1 MVFHVVKCEGYAI
14 LEVELLVITKESL
27 DEKISLILARV
38 FGFHWIGYALDIND
52 LPRKVNLVCNI

>member
-1 MVFHVVKCEGYAI
+1 MVFHVVKCEGYTV

-38 FGFHWIGYALDIND
+38 FVLHWLGYALDIND